1 MKIYAVTI
9 SGQKHYFYSELSSTH
24 LDIIDHYCSQVSSS
38 CPIEDAGKGL
48 LSFFEYIRNDLGCTI
63 TPIVIE
69 HIFRIN
75 L

>member
-9 SGQKHYFYSELSSTH
+9 SGQKHYFYSELSSTIIH
-24 LDIIDHYCSQVSSS
+24 LIDRYCSQVSDDCSTK
-38 CPIEDAGKGL
+38 DAKERL
-48 LSFFEYIRNDLGCTI
+48 VSFFDFIRNNLGLEI
-63 TPIVIE
+63 TPVEIE